1 MKLLLV
7 RHAEAVPRGT
17 PGIPDDARPL
27 TPSGER
33 SFREAARGLARLV
46 AHPNALLTSPLPRAR
61 RTAEICAEA
70 WGRIEPRDVPAMAGG
85 SVSEVLP
92 VLRGFPAEATV
103 ALVGH
108 EPHLSRLL
116 GALIRSPD
124 ADRLTFRKGGAALLD
139 IVGSVGEGGSLLWFL
154 PPEILGR
161 LAGGRADRDPSAS

>member
-33 SFREAARGLARLV
+33 SFREAALGLACLV
-46 AHPNALLTSPLPRAR
+46 PRPDALLASPLPRAR
-61 RTAEICAEA
+61 RTAEICAET
-70 WGRIEPRDVPAMAGG
+70 WGKIEPRHVRALAERSIPAQLG
-85 SVSEVLP
+85 
-92 VLRGFPAEATV
+92 VLRPFPVDAAV

-108 EPHLSRLL
+108 EPHLSHLL
-116 GALIRSPD
+116 ATLIRSPD

-139 IVGSVGEGGSLLWFL
+139 IAGPVGEGGTLLWFL

-161 LAGGRADRDPSAS
+161 LAGQGADRDPSAS